1 MKAKQK
7 SWKDMTLATAKE
19 LMLLE
24 KQAES
29 IDPIDFIIERV
40 ALLDNR
46 DPSEV
51 ENQIPEKI
59 FQQNDAWDLNKMP
72 VAKFRPWT
80 KIDGKEY
87 GISPLDKITLAQ
99 MVDIEEYYKGGLEQN
114 LDKIISILILPVAEK
129 SILGKRTLEEYQYD
143 EERIEQMNKLD
154 MEFVWQN
161 ILFFWTGVETY
172 IQSFKDYLAEVT
184 ATMKTTEMPTLNLL
198 NMMKEFNQVLTG
210 KQSPTQEKTQEK
222 T

>member
-19 LMLLE
+19 LMQLE

-46 DPSEV
+46 DPAEV
-51 ENQIPEKI
+51 ENQTPEKI
-59 FQQNDAWDLNKMP
+59 FQQNDAWSLSKMP
-72 VAKFRPWT
+72 VAKFTPWT

-114 LDKIISILILPVAEK
+114 IDKIISILVLPVADK
-129 SILGKRTLEEYQYD
+129 TILGKRTLEEYQYD
-143 EERIEQMNKLD
+143 DERVEEVRKLD

-172 IQSFKDYLAEVT
+172 ISSFRDYLAEVAKT
-184 ATMKTTEMPTLNLL
+184 TTTEMQMPNLL
-198 NMMKEFNQVLTG
+198 NMMREFNQVLTG
-210 KQSPTQEKTQEK
+210 KQSPTQKETQDKT
-222 T
+222 

>member
-19 LMLLE
+19 LMQLE

-40 ALLDNR
+40 ALLDDR
-46 DPSEV
+46 DPAEV
-51 ENQIPEKI
+51 ENQTPEKI

-114 LDKIISILILPVAEK
+114 LDKIISILVLPVADK
-129 SILGKRTLEEYQYD
+129 SILGKKTLEEYQYD
-143 EERIEQMNKLD
+143 DERVELMNKLD

-172 IQSFKDYLAEVT
+172 IQSFKDYLAE
-184 ATMKTTEMPTLNLL
+184 AAKTTTMEKQMPNLL
-198 NMMKEFNQVLTG
+198 NMMKEFNLVLTG
-210 KQSPTQEKTQEK
+210 KQSPTRGKTQDK

>member
-19 LMLLE
+19 LMQLE

-51 ENQIPEKI
+51 ENQIPEII

-184 ATMKTTEMPTLNLL
+184 TKMKTTEMPTLNLL

>member
-19 LMLLE
+19 LMRLE

-29 IDPIDFIIERV
+29 IDPIDFIVERV
-40 ALLDNR
+40 ALLDDR
-46 DPSEV
+46 DPAEV
-51 ENQIPEKI
+51 ENQTPEMI
-59 FQQNDAWDLNKMP
+59 FQQNDAWDLKKMP
-72 VAKFRPWT
+72 AAKFRPFA
-80 KIDGKEY
+80 KIEGKEY

-99 MVDIEEYYKGGLEQN
+99 MVDIEEYYKSGLEEN
-114 LDKIISILILPVAEK
+114 IDKIISILVLPVAEK
-129 SILGKRTLEEYQYD
+129 SLLGKRTLEEYQYD
-143 EERIEQMNKLD
+143 DERIEQMNKLD

-172 IQSFKDYLAEVT
+172 ITSFKDYLAEEE
-184 ATMKTTEMPTLNLL
+184 TMKTMTTTQMQSLPS
-198 NMMKEFNQVLTG
+198 MMQKFNQVLRERL
-210 KQSPTQEKTQEK
+210 SPTRRKTQDK